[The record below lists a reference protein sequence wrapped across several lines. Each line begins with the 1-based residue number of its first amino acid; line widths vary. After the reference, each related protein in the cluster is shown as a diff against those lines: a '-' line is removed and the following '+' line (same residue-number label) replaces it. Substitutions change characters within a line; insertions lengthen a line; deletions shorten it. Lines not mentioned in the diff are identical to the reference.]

1 MKTWLR
7 TQKVAEAKKR
17 SWDPGVGFLLE
28 ELPGIPTYLSTAEEP
43 KDRCSSSK
51 PRGDRGH
58 QDPTDPTTRRIQS
71 LALEETSDLS
81 RFLAFGWICPQP
93 YAASYKQT
101 LGWHKSRKHLFAA
114 TTTEPRITVTKL
126 GQKDCIDA
134 HTAPGSLSPNR
145 SNAVEQNMKLKKTP
159 SHTEPFQWV
168 ALLQGCWE
176 RERRGRQSSAL
187 ESLKRV
193 SRNVTF
199 HIQWSFGRG

>member
-1 MKTWLR
+1 M
-7 TQKVAEAKKR
+7 
-17 SWDPGVGFLLE
+17 
-28 ELPGIPTYLSTAEEP
+28 STAEEP
-43 KDRCSSSK
+43 KDTHSNSK
-51 PRGDRGH
+51 PKGDRRH

-71 LALEETSDLS
+71 LASKETSDLP
-81 RFLAFGWICPQP
+81 RFLAFEWLCPQP
-93 YAASYKQT
+93 YAASYKQG
-101 LGWHKSRKHLFAA
+101 LGLQESRNYLFAA
-114 TTTEPRITVTKL
+114 TSTEPRITLTKL

-176 RERRGRQSSAL
+176 RERERRGRQSSAL
-187 ESLKRV
+187 ESLRRV

-199 HIQWSFGRG
+199 HIQWSLGRG